1 MDETAV
7 VGGLVA
13 VFGVTLLAVYRLEDP
28 VLWVLWGASMV
39 VLNGA
44 ALVAMNR

>member
-1 MDETAV
+1 MDEWTL

-13 VFGVTLLAVYRLEDP
+13 VFGVTFLVVYRLEDP

-39 VLNGA
+39 ALNGA
-44 ALVAMNR
+44 ALIALNR